1 MGEVR
6 PTLGEAI
13 FSLLCED
20 VLESF
25 IFAAPS
31 FACHQIAIGLAI
43 AIVEYG
49 TCSVSAM
56 MKAAAPITGGISWP
70 PIDAHASTPAANSGR

>member
-1 MGEVR
+1 M
-6 PTLGEAI
+6 
-13 FSLLCED
+13 
-20 VLESF
+20 
-25 IFAAPS
+25 AA
-31 FACHQIAIGLAI
+31 AI